1 MSAARRW
8 AAGLALAALLI
19 GSGVPAR
26 AELVRVEAIGSVPLG
41 AASNGGSVAR
51 QAALEA
57 GIREAITRS
66 AVDLAR
72 QAGSSADPEAV
83 RNALGPDPK
92 SLAARYRILEDR
104 GERAPL
110 LEASPGAERE
120 YVVAV
125 EVEVDRAMLRS
136 RLAQAG
142 LLGSVRPASAGGATR
157 IVLEGVDSYPV
168 WTRIRDALSAKGER
182 VSGVEFSPGRIVAV
196 LGAPE
201 SEGALVARVSA
212 GLGEAFEVQ
221 PLGTDGDAFRIGVAR
236 RPPPEEPALGAE
248 LDPVPAPTG
257 TE

>member
-1 MSAARRW
+1 MTASARW
-8 AAGLALAALLI
+8 TLGALLAAILI
-19 GSGVPAR
+19 GGAGPVC

-41 AASNGGSVAR
+41 AASSGGSVAR

-104 GERAPL
+104 GERTPL
-110 LEASPGAERE
+110 LESSPGAERE

-142 LLGSVRPASAGGATR
+142 LLGAASPASAGGATR
-157 IVLEGVDSYPV
+157 IVLEGVDSYAV
-168 WTRIRDALSAKGER
+168 WSRIRDALSAKGER
-182 VSGVEFSPGRIVAV
+182 VSGVEFAPGRIVAV

-221 PLGTDGDAFRIGVAR
+221 PLGSDGDAFRIGVAR
-236 RPPPEEPALGAE
+236 RPPPEEPAFGAE
-248 LDPVPAPTG
+248 LDPAPAAPG